1 MLIGSY
7 AWDHN
12 RWERALIN
20 SSCKLSSIDS
30 GFRQAHKPTSEED
43 GLDNLRHACYFKPSL
58 FVIPKVEP
66 AQLSPTAARVAA
78 AEKCSIGRP
87 IKGHRR
93 TVNHQTNLE
102 VSDNQA

>member
-30 GFRQAHKPTSEED
+30 GFRQAHKPTSDED
-43 GLDNLRHACYFKPSL
+43 GLDNLRHACYFTRKPSL
-58 FVIPKVEP
+58 FVIRTKARARA
-66 AQLSPTAARVAA
+66 AQPHGGTSRSRREVLDRTTNQ
-78 AEKCSIGRP
+78 RP
-87 IKGHRR
+87 
-93 TVNHQTNLE
+93 
-102 VSDNQA
+102 